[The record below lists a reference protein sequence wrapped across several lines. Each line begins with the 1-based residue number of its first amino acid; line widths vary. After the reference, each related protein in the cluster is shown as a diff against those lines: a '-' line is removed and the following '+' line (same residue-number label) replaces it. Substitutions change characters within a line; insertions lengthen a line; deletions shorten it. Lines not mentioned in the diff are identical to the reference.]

1 MPSLQD
7 FTKVHYLKL
16 HTLSIKLHFEP
27 ASCRLLN
34 TIRRKYEHPPIE
46 RWGLD
51 LLHQFLDT
59 PSNQTLLEIVLS
71 KMAYNQSPF
80 KVRLINPVINPF
92 FSTTERSISYEA
104 FEAGR
109 EQYDITMKL
118 QDELV
123 ERTIEAEMS
132 AKGVRRHRTRTFRP
146 KVNILSKLS
155 EEEANRIVKEL
166 RTTYEDGLG
175 AVIADGF
182 LMGDTHEARSRSP
195 DRPYPWKFFPF
206 RQREAR
212 LLHV

>member
-7 FTKVHYLKL
+7 FTKAHYLKL

-34 TIRRKYEHPPIE
+34 TIRRKYEHTPIE

-59 PSNQTLLEIVLS
+59 PSNQTLLELVLS
-71 KMAYNQSPF
+71 EMAYKQPPF
-80 KVRLINPVINPF
+80 KVHLIKPIINPF
-92 FSTTERSISYEA
+92 FGTTERSINYEA

-118 QDELV
+118 QNELS
-123 ERTIEAEMS
+123 ERTEAAEKS
-132 AKGVRRHRTRTFRP
+132 TKGFRRQGTRTFRP

-155 EEEANRIVKEL
+155 EEEANRIVNEL
-166 RTTYEDGLG
+166 RTKYEDGLG

-182 LMGDTHEARSRSP
+182 LLGDTHEARSRSP

-206 RQREAR
+206 RQRESR

>member
-1 MPSLQD
+1 MPSLR
-7 FTKVHYLKL
+7 HYVKL

-34 TIRRKYEHPPIE
+34 TIRRKYGHTPIE

-59 PSNQTLLEIVLS
+59 PSNQTLLEVVLS
-71 KMAYNQSPF
+71 EMAYKQPPF
-80 KVRLINPVINPF
+80 KVHLFSPVVNPF
-92 FSTTERSISYEA
+92 SSTTERSISYET
-104 FEAGR
+104 FETGR
-109 EQYDITMKL
+109 EHFDITTKL
-118 QDELV
+118 QKELV
-123 ERTIEAEMS
+123 DRTIEAEMS
-132 AKGVRRHRTRTFRP
+132 AKGIRRHRARTFSP

-155 EEEANRIVKEL
+155 EEEANRIVNEW

-175 AVIADGF
+175 TVIADGF

-195 DRPYPWKFFPF
+195 DRPYPWKFYPF